1 MACKSGRRAPC
12 QPAARVLQEAVA
24 VRVRVRIKRR
34 RQRRVGRRDGHLC
47 AMCRW
52 LAAQEA
58 SKFPMS
64 TTGFAKYVLKSC
76 SCGQRDEQ
84 QKAEIL
90 IGPQQQHELKT
101 QMHAASK
108 AMYC

>member
-1 MACKSGRRAPC
+1 M
-12 QPAARVLQEAVA
+12 
-24 VRVRVRIKRR
+24 RVRVRIKRR

-52 LAAQEA
+52 LAAQA
-58 SKFPMS
+58 ARKFPMS
-64 TTGFAKYVLKSC
+64 TTGLAKYALESC
-76 SCGQRDEQ
+76 TCGQREEQ

-90 IGPQQQHELKT
+90 MGPQQQHALKT

-108 AMYC
+108 AMYG